1 MKVVVLHEEDTIS
14 ISKVRKI
21 VIERKIQVRIAHSLL
36 QYFGMI
42 AYFIICP
49 RWEWAMFNMHLSEAC
64 FNTSG
69 IAYWRVLINYIEIRE
84 DRKGK
89 YYVTITLLV
98 SNHTSSGHYEPTT
111 AVLIWIFLSFAF

>member
-42 AYFIICP
+42 AYFMICP
-49 RWEWAMFNMHLSEAC
+49 R
-64 FNTSG
+64 
-69 IAYWRVLINYIEIRE
+69 
-84 DRKGK
+84 
-89 YYVTITLLV
+89 
-98 SNHTSSGHYEPTT
+98 
-111 AVLIWIFLSFAF
+111 